1 MVSNQLFSQIYDTK
15 YETIVISDHGPV
27 KLIYDM
33 TKIIKGSC
41 RWRLHPKWLH
51 DTNFLEFVGT
61 NIDEF
66 FKINT
71 NETSASVRWEAFKA
85 YIRGQMISYTSSI
98 TNKVNLKL
106 RALDEETYEDESHTM
121 PQQKDLLLLRAQ
133 YNKLS
138 LSDAENNLFRLKQT
152 FYEQGEKSGEL
163 LTGKLKNCSQI
174 KPLIAL

>member
-1 MVSNQLFSQIYDTK
+1 MQSRKILQTFIHELDVCDPFHSYSRIDYFLVSNQLFPQIYDTK

-71 NETSASVRWEAFKA
+71 NETSASVRWEAFKLH
-85 YIRGQMISYTSSI
+85 Y
-98 TNKVNLKL
+98 
-106 RALDEETYEDESHTM
+106 
-121 PQQKDLLLLRAQ
+121 LLH
-133 YNKLS
+133 
-138 LSDAENNLFRLKQT
+138 
-152 FYEQGEKSGEL
+152 
-163 LTGKLKNCSQI
+163 
-174 KPLIAL
+174 

>member
-1 MVSNQLFSQIYDTK
+1 MIHGEENIQTNQNSHITSSNSYSRIDYFLVSNQLFPQIYDAK

-106 RALDEETYEDESHTM
+106 RALDEDIKKLEKETYEDELHTM
-121 PQQKDLLLLRAQ
+121 PQQKDLLLLSTIQQA
-133 YNKLS
+133 
-138 LSDAENNLFRLKQT
+138 
-152 FYEQGEKSGEL
+152 
-163 LTGKLKNCSQI
+163 
-174 KPLIAL
+174 IAI